1 METKDSDDYY
11 EDTAAVTV
19 PHQTYDEVYEPSHP
33 KPNVNVRR
41 GPRYRTSSQNTY
53 ENVKVMN
60 LVGSLKKK
68 LRAGKLKHIDIGE
81 RGSGSNERGNGSS
94 ERGSGN
100 SERGNGSNERG
111 NGSSERGRGNSER
124 GNGSRQRGS
133 GSSERGNGSSNN
145 HDEPIKSPNCRD
157 GNNKALEQGKPI
169 PAARNSM
176 KKDSKN
182 TVNVVKPARS
192 GVSKGDTAVLKDRAS
207 SEPTTGLRDRVSS
220 EPEFVENELYEDRSP
235 FDGYVYSAVQ

>member
-1 METKDSDDYY
+1 METKNSDYY
-11 EDTAAVTV
+11 EDTTRAVV

-33 KPNVNVRR
+33 NRNVRR

-68 LRAGKLKHIDIGE
+68 LRAGKLKHIDIVEKGSGRSE
-81 RGSGSNERGNGSS
+81 RGSGS
-94 ERGSGN
+94 
-100 SERGNGSNERG
+100 
-111 NGSSERGRGNSER
+111 
-124 GNGSRQRGS
+124 
-133 GSSERGNGSSNN
+133 SNN
-145 HDEPIKSPNCRD
+145 QDEPIKSLNGRD
-157 GNNKALEQGKPI
+157 NNNRALEQGKPV

-176 KKDSKN
+176 KQDSKN
-182 TVNVVKPARS
+182 KVQMTKPARS
-192 GVSKGDTAVLKDRAS
+192 GASKGDTAGLKDRVS
-207 SEPTTGLRDRVSS
+207 SEPTTGLKDRVSS

>member
-1 METKDSDDYY
+1 METKNSDDY
-11 EDTAAVTV
+11 EDTTGV

-33 KPNVNVRR
+33 KRNVHR

-68 LRAGKLKHIDIGE
+68 LRAGKLRHIDIGE
-81 RGSGSNERGNGSS
+81 RGSGGSM
-94 ERGSGN
+94 
-100 SERGNGSNERG
+100 
-111 NGSSERGRGNSER
+111 
-124 GNGSRQRGS
+124 RGS
-133 GSSERGNGSSNN
+133 GSGGNQG
-145 HDEPIKSPNCRD
+145 EPIKSPSGRD
-157 GNNKALEQGKPI
+157 NNNRVLEQGKPV

-182 TVNVVKPARS
+182 KVNVVKPTRS
-192 GVSKGDTAVLKDRAS
+192 GVSKKDTEGLKERVS
-207 SEPTTGLRDRVSS
+207 SEPTTGLKDRVSS
-220 EPEFVENELYEDRSP
+220 EPEFVENELYEDRGP

>member
-1 METKDSDDYY
+1 METKNSDYY
-11 EDTAAVTV
+11 EDTTTAAV

-33 KPNVNVRR
+33 NRNVRR

-68 LRAGKLKHIDIGE
+68 LRAGKLRHIDIGE
-81 RGSGSNERGNGSS
+81 KGSGSNERG
-94 ERGSGN
+94 
-100 SERGNGSNERG
+100 RGNNE
-111 NGSSERGRGNSER
+111 
-124 GNGSRQRGS
+124 RGS
-133 GSSERGNGSSNN
+133 GSSARGSGNGNN
-145 HDEPIKSPNCRD
+145 QNEPIKSLNGRD
-157 GNNKALEQGKPI
+157 NNRVLEQGKPV

-176 KKDSKN
+176 KMDSKN
-182 TVNVVKPARS
+182 KVNVVKPTRS
-192 GVSKGDTAVLKDRAS
+192 GVSKKDAEGLKDRVS
-207 SEPTTGLRDRVSS
+207 SDLATGLKDRVSS